1 MGDQS
6 IRSFIQGLE
15 QRGELVRFRE
25 PVDPLSNLTAVG
37 WKTYAQLGK
46 ASLFTN
52 LVGYPGWQ
60 VVNQIVCDR
69 RKWGVALGVEEDEVV
84 ATLSERV
91 GQQIDP
97 V

>member
-6 IRSFIQGLE
+6 FRSFIGELE

-25 PVDPLSNLTAVG
+25 TVDPLSNLTAIG
-37 WKTYAQLGK
+37 WKTYDRLGK

-52 LVGYPGWQ
+52 LAGFPGWQ

-69 RKWGVALGVEEDEVV
+69 RK
-84 ATLSERV
+84 
-91 GQQIDP
+91 
-97 V
+97 